1 MSTSALGALWNEPR
15 LAAPAGVPRGDRVLA
30 AVLVPVALVEGLV
43 RDDLPW
49 PAYSIAL
56 AIICPI
62 ALLWRTR
69 HPLAMLVIGFGAQT
83 LASVGPVLAGQ
94 PYGVLSMTACVLLLP
109 YSLARWGS
117 GRSVMLGLVYLAGSH
132 LLREPLY
139 ESSWTNIMVGLGFLM
154 LPAAL
159 GAAVRFGLRA
169 RRREGEQIK
178 MREREQLARELH
190 DTVAHYV
197 SGIVVQAQAGQVVAA
212 TDPGRALDV
221 LRTVE
226 LEATRS
232 LAEMRSLVGILRDGD
247 KDHAERA
254 PAHGLVDLDR
264 LARENA
270 GEGTVDLSVV
280 GDAHEVGST
289 VEAAVYRIVQESI
302 TNARTHA
309 QGATR
314 IGVEVVVS
322 DEAVEVTVSDDG
334 RPGRLDGRDR
344 GSGYGLVGMRE
355 RVQLL
360 GGSLKAG
367 PAPQGGWIVRA
378 SIPRTGVA

>member
-1 MSTSALGALWNEPR
+1 MSTGALGALWDEPQVP
-15 LAAPAGVPRGDRVLA
+15 APAGIPRWDRVLA
-30 AVLVPVALVEGLV
+30 AVLVPLALVEGLV

-49 PAYSIAL
+49 PAYSIVL
-56 AIICPI
+56 AMVCPI
-62 ALLWRTR
+62 ALLWRTQ
-69 HPLAMLVIGFGAQT
+69 HPLAMLVLGFGAQT

-94 PYGVLSMTACVLLLP
+94 PYGVLTMTACVLLLP
-109 YSLARWGS
+109 YSLVRWGS
-117 GRSVMLGLVYLAGSH
+117 GRSVVLGLVYLAGSH
-132 LLREPLY
+132 LLREPLH
-139 ESSWTNIMVGLGFLM
+139 ESSWTNIVVGLGFLM

-212 TDPGRALDV
+212 TDPGRALEV

-247 KDHAERA
+247 TEHAERV

-264 LARENA
+264 LARESA
-270 GEGTVDLSVV
+270 GEVTVDLSVV
-280 GDAHEVGST
+280 GDTHGMGSA
-289 VEAAVYRIVQESI
+289 VESAVYRIVQESI

-314 IGVEVVVS
+314 IGVEVVVG
-322 DEAVEVTVSDDG
+322 DDVVGVTVSDDG

-344 GSGYGLVGMRE
+344 GSGYGLVGMGE

-360 GGSLKAG
+360 GGSLQAG
-367 PAPQGGWIVRA
+367 PASDGGWIVRA
-378 SIPRTGVA
+378 AIPRTGVV

>member
-1 MSTSALGALWNEPR
+1 MSTSALKALWDEARVPAPSDIPR
-15 LAAPAGVPRGDRVLA
+15 WDRGLA

-43 RDDLPW
+43 REDLPS
-49 PAYSIAL
+49 PAYSIVL
-56 AIICPI
+56 AMVCPI
-62 ALLWRTR
+62 ALLWRAQ
-69 HPLAMLVIGFGAQT
+69 HPLAMLVLGVGAQT

-94 PYGVLSMTACVLLLP
+94 PYGVLYMTACVLLLP
-109 YSLARWGS
+109 YSLVRWGS
-117 GRSVMLGLVYLAGSH
+117 GRSVVLGLVYLAGSH

-139 ESSWTNIMVGLGFLM
+139 ESSATNIVVGLGFLM

-159 GAAVRFGLRA
+159 GATVRFGHRA

-212 TDPGRALDV
+212 SDPGRALEV

-232 LAEMRSLVGILRDGD
+232 LAEMRSLVGILREGD
-247 KDHAERA
+247 RDHAERA
-254 PAHGLVDLDR
+254 PAHGLADLDR

-270 GEGTVDLSVV
+270 GEVTVNLSVA
-280 GDAHEVGST
+280 GDAHGLGSA

-309 QGATR
+309 QGLTR
-314 IGVEVVVS
+314 IGVEVVAGDDV
-322 DEAVEVTVSDDG
+322 VGVTVSDDG
-334 RPGRLDGRDR
+334 RPGRLDGRDQ
-344 GSGYGLVGMRE
+344 GSGYGLVGMGE

-360 GGSLKAG
+360 GGSLQAG
-367 PAPQGGWIVRA
+367 PAPDGGWIVRA
-378 SIPRTGVA
+378 AIPRTGVA